1 MSYSDDWVDRLKTAG
16 YVSSKFLSYNRF
28 GIGLIMKK
36 DDPNIFDG
44 YAVFNWLFIICVL

>member
-16 YVSSKFLSYNRF
+16 YVSSKFSNYKRF

-36 DDPNIFDG
+36 DDPNLLDG
-44 YAVFNWLFIICVL
+44 YAVFN